1 MARFAGKFGGFL
13 NRRHVGK
20 LHFHQRFP
28 LPGARGQSSGCS
40 GYGSADRRLKAAV
53 GVPSQCTLSRL
64 IVWSNLPP
72 GIGDIL
78 QQLDHFD
85 DRRFVI
91 IQVGL
96 HQASLHII
104 VQRRQIIGDF
114 AALLVVE
121 AAFQPVVDDVDCLRQ
136 RQAFTGDI
144 P

>member
-1 MARFAGKFGGFL
+1 MYPEQVDSL
-13 NRRHVGK
+13 VN
-20 LHFHQRFP
+20 
-28 LPGARGQSSGCS
+28 
-40 GYGSADRRLKAAV
+40 
-53 GVPSQCTLSRL
+53 LS
-64 IVWSNLPP
+64 P

-91 IQVGL
+91 MQVGL

-114 AALLVVE
+114 TALLVVE

-144 P
+144 TLIHQDACAKQGVKRPVEQHYD